1 MALDME
7 PEALWSI
14 SYGIF
19 IVCSC
24 SEGKASGQ
32 IANTVFQV
40 SAEPPRIAVA
50 INKKNFTH
58 DLITASD
65 IMTVSVLDDETPMQ
79 LIGRFGF
86 RSGRDFDKLEGVE
99 TMEGNHGCP
108 CVTEHAVSVFEA
120 EVFGSVD
127 VGTHT
132 LFVADVVSGKMLSDK
147 QPLTYAMYHDKKGKA
162 PETAP
167 TYRGKT
173 SETAPT
179 YTGVEPPN
187 APTYRG
193 GDKK

>member
-1 MALDME
+1 MALEME

-24 SEGKASGQ
+24 SDGKASGQ

-40 SAEPPRIAVA
+40 SAEPPRVAVA

-58 DLITASD
+58 GLITASNN
-65 IMTVSVLDDETPMQ
+65 MTVSVLDEETPMQ

-86 RSGRDFDKLEGVE
+86 RTGRDFDKLEGVE
-99 TMEGNHGCP
+99 TMEGNLGCP

-132 LFVADVVSGKMLSDK
+132 VFVADVVSGKVLSDK
-147 QPLTYAMYHDKKGKA
+147 QPITYAMYHGMKGKA
-162 PETAP
+162 PENAP
-167 TYRGKT
+167 TYR
-173 SETAPT
+173 
-179 YTGVEPPN
+179 GVEPPN

-193 GDKK
+193 GKK